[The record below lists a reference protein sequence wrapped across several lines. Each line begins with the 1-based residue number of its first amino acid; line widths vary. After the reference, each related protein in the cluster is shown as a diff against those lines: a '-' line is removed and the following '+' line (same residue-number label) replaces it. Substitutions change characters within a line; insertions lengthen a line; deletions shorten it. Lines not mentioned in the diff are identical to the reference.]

1 MAFDR
6 TKLALLSASM
16 NNGTPREWGY
26 SSSTDAQAAINT
38 EDYFNGAADLLTVG
52 DRITATDSAGSV
64 DTYYVNAN
72 SGGVVDV
79 DNGTAIDGGTDT
91 D

>member
-6 TKLALLSASM
+6 TKLALQSAGF
-16 NNGTPREWGY
+16 NKNQPREWSY
-26 SSSTDAQAAINT
+26 KTSADAQADINT
-38 EDYFNGAADLLTVG
+38 EGYFNGASDLLTVG
-52 DRITATDSAGSV
+52 DRIIAIDSAASV
-64 DTYYVNAN
+64 DEYYVNAN

-79 DNGTAIDGGTDT
+79 DNGTAIDGGTDS

>member
-6 TKLALLSASM
+6 TKLALLSASQ
-16 NNGTPREWGY
+16 NSTAPRTWAY
-26 SSSTDAQAAINT
+26 VTSADAQAAINT
-38 EDYFNGAADLLTVG
+38 VGYFNGASDLLTVG
-52 DRITATDSAGSV
+52 DQITAIDSASSV

-79 DNGTAIDGGTDT
+79 DNGTAIDGGTDS